1 MSKIAVV
8 TGAASGIG
16 EEAAHDLVA
25 HDWAVYGL
33 DVTQDGLDKTA
44 AALKNDRFHP
54 VLCDI
59 RSAEAV
65 QSAMAEIGNRTGKI
79 NALIA
84 SAGVNRLGAL
94 SEMSVE
100 DFNLVFDVNVRGLWL
115 SARET
120 IPFLRAAAKD
130 YVGGLVLARELRAKG
145 SRAWRRYCVTN
156 NDTGEFEFFP
166 EVRGGQSDA
175 RVVYVTRARVRARAR
190 ALAAVRCGL
199 AL

>member
-8 TGAASGIG
+8 TGVASGIG

-44 AALKNDRFHP
+44 AALKNERFHP

-130 YVGGLVLARELRAKG
+130 GAVLTCGRGPAPLVVQRAGGGAPAALLPWG
-145 SRAWRRYCVTN
+145 
-156 NDTGEFEFFP
+156 
-166 EVRGGQSDA
+166 
-175 RVVYVTRARVRARAR
+175 
-190 ALAAVRCGL
+190 ALAAAAGGDGDGAPDANVLIL
-199 AL
+199 A